1 MPSLISAMLRQQ
13 IRLFKPILTN
23 FSTTASRNLQEALG
37 ELGAKALGDKVEFRE
52 FHIGAV
58 PAALAVPVK
67 PQPGDQRVVL
77 YLHGGGYV
85 AGSIKYAKGFAGVLA
100 AKAGLRV
107 LCIAYRLA
115 PENPFP
121 AALEDAL
128 SAYEYLLAEGCA
140 PENIFLIG
148 ESAGGGLLFS
158 LCLLLKSL
166 GRPLPGRLV
175 ALSPWTDLSLSGESY
190 RTKRKEDPC
199 LSMKEIE
206 GFVHAYAPP
215 ELRDPLASP
224 LFGALSGL
232 PPCRIYVGEDE
243 LLLDDSRLMAEKLLS
258 AGVEC
263 RLHVEPGLWHA
274 YVLFGVP
281 EANAALEEIK
291 VFFEEGFHGKTS

>member
-1 MPSLISAMLRQQ
+1 MPSLISTMLRQQ

-23 FSTTASRNLQEALG
+23 FSTTASRNLQETLG
-37 ELGAKALGDKVEFRE
+37 GLGAKALGEKVEFRE
-52 FHIGAV
+52 FHIRAL
-58 PAALAVPVK
+58 PAALAAPVE
-67 PQPGDQRVVL
+67 QRPADPRIVL

-85 AGSIKYAKGFAGVLA
+85 AGSIKYAKGFAGLLA
-100 AKAGLRV
+100 AKAGLPV

-121 AALEDAL
+121 AAVEDAL
-128 SAYEYLLAEGCA
+128 AAYEYLLEEGYA
-140 PENIFLIG
+140 PENISLIG

-158 LCLLLKSL
+158 LCLLLKAQ
-166 GRPLPGRLV
+166 GRPLPGRIV

-190 RTKRKEDPC
+190 QTKQKEDPC

-215 ELRDPLASP
+215 ELRNPLASP
-224 LFGALSGL
+224 LFGELSGL

-243 LLLDDSRLMAEKLLS
+243 LLLDDSRQMAEKLLA
-258 AGVEC
+258 AGVDC
-263 RLHVEPGLWHA
+263 RLRVEPGLWHA
-274 YVLFGVP
+274 YVLYGVP

-291 VFFEEGFHGKTS
+291 LFFEEDQDGETN